1 MDANHTVGRRKP
13 QQAIGTVLA
22 TRGISADLRTRAWYR
37 TRFRGE
43 TVTDLSGFSAK
54 HVLLGVTGGI
64 AAYKACELARA
75 MMRAGADVQVVMTP
89 SATAFVG
96 PMTFQ
101 ALTGRPVRIELLDP
115 SAEAG
120 MGHIELARWAD
131 LVVIA
136 PCTAHTLATLALG
149 QADDLLT
156 TLWLATRAHRCV
168 APAMNQQM
176 WSDPSVTSHVERL
189 IARGVHVLGPD
200 SGQQACGDIGP
211 GRLLEVTELM
221 PRLAALLAQG
231 PLSGRH
237 LVITAGPTH
246 EPIDPVRFLSNQAS
260 GKMGYALASA
270 AAAFGARVTL
280 VSGPTALSCP
290 RGVTRIDV
298 VTACEMDNACQ
309 TLLSGSQV
317 DCFIG
322 AAAVSDMRPATVAQ
336 EKLKKGKDN
345 LSTLTLVEN
354 PDVIWGVAHHAN
366 RPSLVVGFAAETQAL
381 LAHAAEKR
389 ERKGLDWIC
398 ANDVSDGQ
406 VFGQD
411 TNCLH
416 CLTAAGQVTLGPGTK
431 SEIARQLL
439 TNIATHFSTVK
450 DTACN

>member
-1 MDANHTVGRRKP
+1 M
-13 QQAIGTVLA
+13 
-22 TRGISADLRTRAWYR
+22 
-37 TRFRGE
+37 
-43 TVTDLSGFSAK
+43 TDLSGFSAK

-75 MMRAGADVQVVMTP
+75 MIRAGADVQVVMTP

-156 TLWLATRAHRCV
+156 TLWLATRATRCI

-176 WSDPSVTSHVERL
+176 WSDPSVATHIDTLLS
-189 IARGVHVLGPD
+189 RGIHVLGPD
-200 SGQQACGDIGP
+200 SGEQACGDVGP
-211 GRLLEVTELM
+211 GRLVEVSELL
-221 PRLAALLAQG
+221 PRLAALLEQG

-246 EPIDPVRFLSNQAS
+246 EPIDPVRFLSNWAS

-270 AAAFGARVTL
+270 ASQLGARVTL
-280 VSGPTALSCP
+280 VSGPTALACP
-290 RGVTRIDV
+290 RGVTRIEV
-298 VTACEMDNACQ
+298 VSACDMDNACQ
-309 TLLSGSQV
+309 TLLSGGQI

-322 AAAVSDMRPATVAQ
+322 AAAVSDMRPATVAS
-336 EKLKKGKDN
+336 EKLKKGKDD
-345 LSTLTLVEN
+345 LASLTLVEN
-354 PDVIWGVAHHAN
+354 PDVIRGVAQHTN
-366 RPSLVVGFAAETQAL
+366 RPHLVIGFAAETEAL
-381 LAHAAEKR
+381 LEHAEAKR
-389 ERKGLDWIC
+389 KRKGLDWIC
-398 ANDVSDGQ
+398 ANDVSNGQ

-416 CLTAAGQVTLGPGTK
+416 CLTQEHHVTFGPGTK
-431 SEIARQLL
+431 ADIARQLL
-439 TNIATHFSTVK
+439 TTIATHFSRAK